1 MIYIPIIIL
10 FMIVLWPVADMLN
23 RALKDRITTGQ
34 AYGLIVWLIWSSILV
49 YFIIEIVRVE
59 LRLL

>member
-1 MIYIPIIIL
+1 
-10 FMIVLWPVADMLN
+10 MIVLWPVADMLS
-23 RALKDRITTGQ
+23 RALKDIITTGQ